1 MNRLIESH
9 YFNVGNVIM
18 KQTICI
24 PMGSDLA
31 SFWENISL
39 YSYEEE
45 CMTLLMFYLIKSKQD
60 ISSKKSTLLMNLK
73 VQL

>member
-1 MNRLIESH
+1 MNHLIESH

-24 PMGSDLA
+24 PMGTDLA

-45 CMTLLMFYLIKSKQD
+45 CMTLLIFLSDKSKARYF
-60 ISSKKSTLLMNLK
+60 L
-73 VQL
+73 

>member
-1 MNRLIESH
+1 MNRLIENH

-24 PMGSDLA
+24 PMGSELA

-45 CMTLLMFYLIKSKQD
+45 CMTLLMFYLRKSKQD

-73 VQL
+73 FQL

>member
-1 MNRLIESH
+1 MNRLIENH

-24 PMGSDLA
+24 PMGSELA

-73 VQL
+73 FQF

>member
-1 MNRLIESH
+1 MNRLIENH

-24 PMGSDLA
+24 PMGSELA

-60 ISSKKSTLLMNLK
+60 ISFKKSTLLMNLK
-73 VQL
+73 FQL